1 MRCAFIL
8 RFRLK
13 GLSSSHDVDE
23 QGKNLHYFYSSGK
36 NKKARFLGN
45 HVSKRE
51 NQMTTSSMKGHT
63 SLKIS
68 AFVLNTKLVL
78 MSVIESISFPTQSLI
93 LLIKSCFS

>member
-23 QGKNLHYFYSSGK
+23 QGKNLHYLLSGK
-36 NKKARFLGN
+36 NKKASFLEII
-45 HVSKRE
+45 KLAKE
-51 NQMTTSSMKGHT
+51 NQMTTSSNEKGHT

-68 AFVLNTKLVL
+68 AFV
-78 MSVIESISFPTQSLI
+78 
-93 LLIKSCFS
+93 